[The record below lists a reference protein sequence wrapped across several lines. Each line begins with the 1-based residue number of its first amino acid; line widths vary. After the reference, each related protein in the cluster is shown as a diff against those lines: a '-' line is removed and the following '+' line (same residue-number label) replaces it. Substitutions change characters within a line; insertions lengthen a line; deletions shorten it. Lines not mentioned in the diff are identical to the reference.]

1 MRTGFATLLFILSW
15 QFLCLPPTSAQS
27 VDDGTRKLR
36 QFRFDPLPLA
46 RVGDDPGDPLY
57 DVRGIV
63 VLPGG
68 GLVIG
73 ERSSNTLRFYDSDG
87 SLTNVVGRSGEGPGE
102 FIRLHSMGRYGDR
115 LFVFD
120 SSQRRLSEFTLGGDF
135 VGAVTVTPVP
145 PFVAAPVTGVF
156 SDGTLL
162 AEGIQ
167 LPRVPSQPG
176 VTNEEIALLRY
187 DQDGKFID
195 QIGSFEAGEVY
206 MESIPGGGWRG
217 SLPAFARRSEVVV
230 DGPNIVMVENRTPH
244 IQVRG
249 QDGNTLIRLEPLG
262 GREPKE
268 VSDRDVK
275 RIRTR
280 FLVEEKAGDTS
291 LANLFDQMPIPETF
305 PFYGWASWDRRPF
318 LTARDSVIWVL
329 EYGGLSDRGPT
340 WMIFDL
346 ESARQTGELSSA
358 DDVELWD
365 VAGDLAGVLYRT
377 ELGEEIVELR
387 RFRAKNEGE
396 SRGPSR
402 H

>member
-1 MRTGFATLLFILSW
+1 MALFGVVHPQLAVSLSH
-15 QFLCLPPTSAQS
+15 QDLCTIDP
-27 VDDGTRKLR
+27 GHEELR
-36 QFRFDPLPLA
+36 RFRLDSIPLA
-46 RVGDDPGDPLY
+46 RVGDDPEEALY
-57 DVRGIV
+57 DVCGIV
-63 VLPGG
+63 VLSGG
-68 GLVIG
+68 RLVIG
-73 ERSSNTLRFYDSDG
+73 ESSTNTIRFYDSEG
-87 SLTNVVGRSGEGPGE
+87 SLRKVVGRFGEGPGE
-102 FIRLHSMGRYGDR
+102 FTRLYWVRRYRDR
-115 LFVFD
+115 LFAYD
-120 SSQRRLSEFTLGGDF
+120 SSKRRLSEFTLEGDL
-135 VGAVTVTPVP
+135 VGTVTVNPVP
-145 PFVAAPVTGVF
+145 PYVAALVTGVF
-156 SDGTLL
+156 SDGSLL
-162 AEGIQ
+162 VRGIAMPQ
-167 LPRVPSQPG
+167 SPPHPVVRR
-176 VTNEEIALLRY
+176 EETALLRY
-187 DQDGKFID
+187 DRNGIFLR
-195 QIGSFEAGEVY
+195 QIGTFIGSEAFVAPRP
-206 MESIPGGGWRG
+206 SGGYSA
-217 SLPAFARRSEVVV
+217 SLPVFARRSDLVV
-230 DGPNIVMVENRTPH
+230 DGPHIVTVDNVTPQ
-244 IQVRG
+244 IQIHD
-249 QDGNTLIRLEPLG
+249 QDGRTLPNLEPLG
-262 GREPKE
+262 GREPRE

-396 SRGPSR
+396 SGGPSR

>member
-1 MRTGFATLLFILSW
+1 
-15 QFLCLPPTSAQS
+15 
-27 VDDGTRKLR
+27 
-36 QFRFDPLPLA
+36 LA
-46 RVGDDPGDPLY
+46 RVGDNPEEPLY

-87 SLTNVVGRSGEGPGE
+87 SLTDVVGRSGEGPGE

-135 VGAVTVTPVP
+135 VGAVMVTPVP
-145 PFVAAPVTGVF
+145 PFVAALVTGVF
-156 SDGTLL
+156 SDGTVL

-176 VTNEEIALLRY
+176 VTNDEIGLLRY
-187 DQDGKFID
+187 DRDGNFLD
-195 QIGSFEAGEVY
+195 QIASFEAGEVY
-206 MESIPGGGWRG
+206 MESIPGGGWRS

-230 DGPNIVMVENRTPH
+230 DGPNIVTVDNVTPH
-244 IQVRG
+244 IQVRD
-249 QDGNTLIRLEPLG
+249 QDGNTLFRLEPLG
-262 GREPKE
+262 GMEPRA
-268 VSDRDVK
+268 VQDRDV
-275 RIRTR
+275 RRMRAR
-280 FLVEEKAGDTS
+280 FLGDEAHGNDS
-291 LANLFDQMPIPETF
+291 RADLFDRMPVPDTY
-305 PFYGWASWDRRPF
+305 PFFGWASWDRRPF
-318 LTARDSVIWVL
+318 LIARDSVIWVL
-329 EYGGLSDRGPT
+329 EYGGLSDTGPT

-396 SRGPSR
+396 GRGPSR